1 MLQPVVPEISRAPCP
16 KRNQIVT
23 SGPGNRNPLVL
34 FKKAGPV
41 CSSKNLNLTA
51 HEFLV
56 PLLSY
61 RPIPFYGVI
70 HMCVDYDAS
79 VSFHLKLLR
88 YLKGVSIFEV
98 CRETRIPFKRLSRAE
113 HGFCRYLKMTDICVL
128 AQYYNVPVS
137 YLFKDA
143 KKESAYLLGIL
154 LEKRL
159 KRIVAAN
166 N

>member
-1 MLQPVVPEISRAPCP
+1 MSEISRALCP

-23 SGPGNRNPLVL
+23 SCPGNRNPLVL

-51 HEFLV
+51 PEFLV
-56 PLLSY
+56 PLLLY
-61 RPIPFYGVI
+61 RSISFYGVI

-79 VSFHLKLLR
+79 VFFHLKLLR

-98 CRETRIPFKRLSRAE
+98 CRETKIPFKRLSRAE
-113 HGFCRYLKMTDICVL
+113 HGLSRYLKMTDICVL
-128 AQYYNVPVS
+128 AQYYNVPIS
-137 YLFKDA
+137 CLFKDA
-143 KKESAYLLGIL
+143 EKESAHLLGIL

-159 KRIVAAN
+159 KKVVR
-166 N
+166 

>member
-1 MLQPVVPEISRAPCP
+1 MSEISRAPCP

-23 SGPGNRNPLVL
+23 SCPGNRNPLVL

-51 HEFLV
+51 PGFLV

-61 RPIPFYGVI
+61 RPISFYGVI

-88 YLKGVSIFEV
+88 YSKGVSIFEV
-98 CRETRIPFKRLSRAE
+98 CRETKIPFKRLSRAE
-113 HGFCRYLKMTDICVL
+113 HGLSRYLKISDILVL
-128 AQYYNVPVS
+128 AWYYNVPIS
-137 YLFKDA
+137 CLFKDA
-143 KKESAYLLGIL
+143 EKESAHLLGIL

-159 KRIVAAN
+159 KKVVR
-166 N
+166 

>member
-1 MLQPVVPEISRAPCP
+1 
-16 KRNQIVT
+16 
-23 SGPGNRNPLVL
+23 
-34 FKKAGPV
+34 
-41 CSSKNLNLTA
+41 
-51 HEFLV
+51 
-56 PLLSY
+56 
-61 RPIPFYGVI
+61 
-70 HMCVDYDAS
+70 MCVDYDAS
-79 VSFHLKLLR
+79 VFFHLKLLR

-98 CRETRIPFKRLSRAE
+98 CRETRIPFKRLYRAE
-113 HGFCRYLKMTDICVL
+113 HGLSRYLKMTDICVL